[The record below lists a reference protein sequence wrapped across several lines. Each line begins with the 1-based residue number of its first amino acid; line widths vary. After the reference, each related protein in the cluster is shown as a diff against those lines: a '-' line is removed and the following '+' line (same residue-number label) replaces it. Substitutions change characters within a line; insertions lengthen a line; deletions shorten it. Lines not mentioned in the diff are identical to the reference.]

1 MIPPENY
8 PRLSLQNMLVTRAK
22 AKAHALTV
30 VLVMP
35 RMAGLILGRV
45 HALILGRVHALILGA
60 ELVLRVPHCVGPS
73 LFQSLNLPKVCA
85 STRLS
90 LPRAIVR
97 AVTQTS
103 LFLRAACALTANQN
117 QTRRGAYCHVKVL
130 WSMGAFCRPLRLL
143 PILCSTSPCR

>member
-45 HALILGRVHALILGA
+45 HAQILGA
-60 ELVLRVPHCVGPS
+60 ELVLRVPHCAGPS
-73 LFQSLNLPKVCA
+73 LLQSQNLLKKVCA
-85 STRLS
+85 STRPL
-90 LPRAIVR
+90 LPRAIAR

-103 LFLRAACALTANQN
+103 LF
-117 QTRRGAYCHVKVL
+117 
-130 WSMGAFCRPLRLL
+130 
-143 PILCSTSPCR
+143 

>member
-35 RMAGLILGRV
+35 RMAG
-45 HALILGRVHALILGA
+45 LILGRVHALILGA